1 MSLFNDGN
9 FQVASRIL
17 AINSVNY
24 VAENFSYEEGVS
36 KSEEVFDQNGDP
48 SGSVH
53 WADVPKGSATLQ
65 LSGSQAI
72 PTANL
77 AFSSS
82 IRGSTVNF
90 RTLTVSTPE
99 EQQGRKKVNITFIK
113 VLN

>member
-1 MSLFNDGN
+1 MSLFNDGT
-9 FQVASRIL
+9 FQVASRL
-17 AINSVNY
+17 LTINAVNY

-36 KSEEVFDQNGDP
+36 KSEEVYDQNGDP

-65 LSGSQAI
+65 LSGSQAV
-72 PTANL
+72 PAQNM
-77 AFSSS
+77 AFSST
-82 IRGSTVNF
+82 IRGATVNF

-99 EQQGRKKVNITFIK
+99 EQQGRKKVNVTFIK